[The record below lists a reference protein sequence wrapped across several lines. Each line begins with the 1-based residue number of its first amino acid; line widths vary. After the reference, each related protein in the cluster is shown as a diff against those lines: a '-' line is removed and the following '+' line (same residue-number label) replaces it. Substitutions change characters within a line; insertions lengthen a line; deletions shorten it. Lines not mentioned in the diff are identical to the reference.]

1 MPNTSGL
8 VSRKGLIANHDSP
21 VVHNLREAGMI
32 PFACTN
38 TSELCMW
45 YESANRVY
53 GRTKNAYDDTKIVG
67 GSSGGEG
74 CIISAG
80 ASLIGVGSDIGGSI
94 RMPAFFNGVFGH
106 RPSKD
111 LVCNDGQHPPAT
123 GGQIELLSTGPICR
137 YAEDLPLAL
146 RIMAGPTANKIRL
159 DTEVDLS
166 KLRVLSMDDDGG
178 SLLSSNVDQSIQ
190 QALQKAA
197 KHLGQECGATV
208 ESVHFGL
215 MKYSLDLW
223 SAKMASDAEIPFAC
237 FMAGGKDTG
246 QKINCFKEIFK
257 WLGGRSDHTL
267 PAIGLGIVENLLP
280 KNDPRLPHLLFLLG
294 ELRKNLI
301 TLLGDDGVFLY
312 PPHPVTAPYHN
323 YPLLTPLNFSYTAIF
338 NALALPVTQVPLG
351 LSPDGLPLGVQV
363 VAAPYQD
370 HLTIAV
376 AQELERAFGGWVTPG
391 GS

>member
-1 MPNTSGL
+1 M
-8 VSRKGLIANHDSP
+8 
-21 VVHNLREAGMI
+21 
-32 PFACTN
+32 
-38 TSELCMW
+38 
-45 YESANRVY
+45 
-53 GRTKNAYDDTKIVG
+53 
-67 GSSGGEG
+67 
-74 CIISAG
+74 
-80 ASLIGVGSDIGGSI
+80 
-94 RMPAFFNGVFGH
+94 
-106 RPSKD
+106 
-111 LVCNDGQHPPAT
+111 
-123 GGQIELLSTGPICR
+123 
-137 YAEDLPLAL
+137 
-146 RIMAGPTANKIRL
+146 
-159 DTEVDLS
+159 
-166 KLRVLSMDDDGG
+166 
-178 SLLSSNVDQSIQ
+178 
-190 QALQKAA
+190 
-197 KHLGQECGATV
+197 
-208 ESVHFGL
+208 
-215 MKYSLDLW
+215 
-223 SAKMASDAEIPFAC
+223 
-237 FMAGGKDTG
+237 
-246 QKINCFKEIFK
+246 
-257 WLGGRSDHTL
+257 GGRSDHTL